1 MTMERIHWIYTPLLL
16 ATICTTPCYITGL
29 PITTEPGPTLQIN
42 ITDIITDLQTTAGN
56 ESSTSNAMPQYS
68 TTIPSEVPSLQ
79 PGGALNTSTVYQT
92 SSQNLTT
99 TSVATTTTVNV
110 TSTEPPTMTAF
121 AETTIPSET
130 TIASSASTTTP
141 ILSSTMPT
149 TLKTTLPT
157 STATS
162 HPSTSTSS
170 STTPQTSAVVKTP
183 TTQSI
188 IPVHEVTLPL
198 TTTPRRSTT
207 TTQGAPTT
215 TTTRESTH
223 ISDNLTTKH
232 SGDWNIIG
240 ISGNSFT
247 GKILL
252 PIAVGT
258 AFSVIIIAVAYC
270 YCSRRGSNRAAKSSR
285 NGVHRMT
292 SNDRV
297 MLLADSSEDEF

>member
-16 ATICTTPCYITGL
+16 AAICTTPCYITGL
-29 PITTEPGPTLQIN
+29 PITTEPGPTLQTD
-42 ITDIITDLQTTAGN
+42 ITDIITDLQAIAGN

-79 PGGALNTSTVYQT
+79 PGDTLNTSTVQET
-92 SSQNLTT
+92 SPQNLTT
-99 TSVATTTTVNV
+99 TSVATTTTLNV
-110 TSTEPPTMTAF
+110 TSTEPPTTTAF
-121 AETTIPSET
+121 AETIIPSET
-130 TIASSASTTTP
+130 ATAPSTSTTTP
-141 ILSSTMPT
+141 VQSSTMPT

-162 HPSTSTSS
+162 HPTTSTSS
-170 STTPQTSAVVKTP
+170 STTPQTSTVIKTS
-183 TTQSI
+183 TMQSI
-188 IPVHEVTLPL
+188 IPVHEATLPV
-198 TTTPRRSTT
+198 TTTPRGST
-207 TTQGAPTT
+207 TTQGAP